1 MLARHRT
8 TGKEY
13 AVKVLDKG
21 HLKRNNK
28 LPTALAEK
36 NTLVRLGVGHPGIV
50 HLHST
55 FQDEWSLC
63 ESMATCLEG
72 EITRQALQTSFLTW
86 RDMASCSHE
95 YRGWDRCRPHV
106 LVTIRLSLQTLWIT
120 CITKASY
127 TGSPNLSYD
136 HRNLLLS
143 LHTRDLKPENL
154 LLDDNYRLKLTD
166 FGTGKVLTAGGNYST
181 LVISCAI
188 FT

>member
-72 EITRQALQTSFLTW
+72 EITRQALQKEGPRFLFK
-86 RDMASCSHE
+86 
-95 YRGWDRCRPHV
+95 GWTPAF
-106 LVTIRLSLQTLWIT
+106 IRLGPNTVLMFVFYEVRIVLHR
-120 CITKASY
+120 CI
-127 TGSPNLSYD
+127 
-136 HRNLLLS
+136 
-143 LHTRDLKPENL
+143 
-154 LLDDNYRLKLTD
+154 
-166 FGTGKVLTAGGNYST
+166 
-181 LVISCAI
+181 
-188 FT
+188 